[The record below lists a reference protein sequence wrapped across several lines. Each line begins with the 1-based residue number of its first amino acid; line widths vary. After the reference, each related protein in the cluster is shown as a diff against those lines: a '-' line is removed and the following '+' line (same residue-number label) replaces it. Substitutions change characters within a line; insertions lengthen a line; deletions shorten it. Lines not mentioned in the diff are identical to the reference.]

1 MDTVN
6 KQCDVCGRD
15 RQLSLVSSR
24 IAPFTYEICD
34 KCAEKG
40 AESIEIISVWL
51 ATYGGADA
59 APDFCKKLVSWI
71 DGGYRGW
78 KIIRDYYNSN
88 EQQIL
93 ASFNEEFELAGDVDG
108 TGK

>member
-1 MDTVN
+1 MGKVN
-6 KQCDVCGRD
+6 KHCDVCGHGRPS
-15 RQLSLVSSR
+15 SLVSSR
-24 IAPFTYEICD
+24 IAPFTYGICD

-40 AESIEIISVWL
+40 AESIGVISVWL

-71 DGGYRGW
+71 DGEYRGW
-78 KIIRDYYNSN
+78 EIIRDYYNSN

-93 ASFNEEFELAGDVDG
+93 ASFNEEFELVDDVED
-108 TGK
+108 TGE